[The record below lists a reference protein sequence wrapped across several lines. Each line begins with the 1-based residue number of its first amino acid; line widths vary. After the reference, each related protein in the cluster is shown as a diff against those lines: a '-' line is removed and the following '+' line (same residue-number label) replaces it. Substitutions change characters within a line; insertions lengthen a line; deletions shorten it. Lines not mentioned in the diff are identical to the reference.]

1 MVSLDNFE
9 ALFLNEINK
18 NKASHYFLAVSG
30 GCDSMVL
37 LHLFIKHK
45 LPCSVLHVNYNLR
58 GIESTQDCE
67 TVREL
72 CEKQSIA
79 FHMHSCDLE
88 ISLNNGGNLQNK
100 AREIRYAFFKTK
112 LKTIPLSII
121 CLAHQNND
129 QEENFWL
136 TMTRGGGIRA
146 MSGMQSYTKPYLRP
160 LLMFSKETLY
170 KYAKS
175 ENITWREDSSNSSNK
190 YSRNIWRNALLP
202 HMKMNT
208 TGLANASKLLQTV
221 FRRQS
226 SADRDVV
233 LRLLPEK
240 PAEFNLTFKK
250 ISTLNS
256 TQWIELLDLFYI
268 PKSLALAIL
277 NLHSGP
283 NGKRINFTS
292 EKSHYSVVWKEKN
305 HLVFG
310 GKLQTLKPIPKFKKY
325 AIDLLPETFSKS
337 MLFLD
342 ETKIKGQLKI
352 RNTAQGDR
360 LQPIGIKGSKLVS
373 QILKDAKVPLV
384 KRKDIC
390 VLVDDEKI
398 ISVVNYAIDKRAL
411 ASSTPCICIEILI

>member
-1 MVSLDNFE
+1 M
-9 ALFLNEINK
+9 
-18 NKASHYFLAVSG
+18 
-30 GCDSMVL
+30 
-37 LHLFIKHK
+37 
-45 LPCSVLHVNYNLR
+45 
-58 GIESTQDCE
+58 
-67 TVREL
+67 
-72 CEKQSIA
+72 
-79 FHMHSCDLE
+79 
-88 ISLNNGGNLQNK
+88 
-100 AREIRYAFFKTK
+100 
-112 LKTIPLSII
+112 
-121 CLAHQNND
+121 
-129 QEENFWL
+129 
-136 TMTRGGGIRA
+136 
-146 MSGMQSYTKPYLRP
+146 
-160 LLMFSKETLY
+160 
-170 KYAKS
+170 
-175 ENITWREDSSNSSNK
+175 
-190 YSRNIWRNALLP
+190 
-202 HMKMNT
+202 
-208 TGLANASKLLQTV
+208 
-221 FRRQS
+221 
-226 SADRDVV
+226 
-233 LRLLPEK
+233 
-240 PAEFNLTFKK
+240 TFKK

-256 TQWIELLDLFYI
+256 TQWIELLDLLYI

-337 MLFLD
+337 VLFLD

-411 ASSTPCICIEILI
+411 ASSTPCICIEILM

>member
-1 MVSLDNFE
+1 
-9 ALFLNEINK
+9 
-18 NKASHYFLAVSG
+18 
-30 GCDSMVL
+30 
-37 LHLFIKHK
+37 
-45 LPCSVLHVNYNLR
+45 
-58 GIESTQDCE
+58 
-67 TVREL
+67 
-72 CEKQSIA
+72 
-79 FHMHSCDLE
+79 
-88 ISLNNGGNLQNK
+88 
-100 AREIRYAFFKTK
+100 
-112 LKTIPLSII
+112 
-121 CLAHQNND
+121 
-129 QEENFWL
+129 
-136 TMTRGGGIRA
+136 

-190 YSRNIWRNALLP
+190 YSRNIWRNVLLP
-202 HMKMNT
+202 YMKMNT
-208 TGLANASKLLQTV
+208 TGLANATKLLQTV

-256 TQWIELLDLFYI
+256 TQWIELLDLLYI
-268 PKSLALAIL
+268 PKSLGLAIL

-310 GKLQTLKPIPKFKKY
+310 GKLLTLKPIPKFKKY